1 MLIEGHLQGVDKT
14 FRLVIICGNME
25 IERIL
30 EKYEHLMLVI
40 INQVGVTDWFLRED
54 LLQEQRMLLVQL
66 YRKGVFQ
73 KNFEN
78 IDDYIFICL
87 KRRAINVLIQEKR
100 SRYTSLNKKML
111 DSEFEYIDFLME
123 PINADNYRTIL
134 ENIITYIT
142 SHLSAE
148 EQALINLY
156 FFKNKTLE
164 EIGKSINVSR
174 ETIRRSI
181 EKIISK
187 IRRWYR

>member
-1 MLIEGHLQGVDKT
+1 
-14 FRLVIICGNME
+14 ME

-40 INQVGVTDWFLRED
+40 INQVGVTDWFFRED
-54 LLQEQRMLLVQL
+54 LLQELRMHLVQL

-73 KNFEN
+73 KNIEN
-78 IDDYIFICL
+78 LNNYVFICL
-87 KRRAINVLIQEKR
+87 KRKAINVLIHEKR
-100 SRYTSLNKKML
+100 SRYTSLNKKIQ

-123 PINADNYRTIL
+123 PINTDNYQTIL
-134 ENIITYIT
+134 ENIITYINA
-142 SHLSAE
+142 HLSEE

-164 EIGKSINVSR
+164 EICKSNKVSR

-181 EKIISK
+181 KKIINK

>member
-1 MLIEGHLQGVDKT
+1 
-14 FRLVIICGNME
+14 ME

-30 EKYEHLMLVI
+30 EKYKHLMLVI

-54 LLQEQRMLLVQL
+54 LLQEQRMHLVQL

-73 KNFEN
+73 KKFEN

-87 KRRAINVLIQEKR
+87 KRRVINVLIQEKR

-111 DSEFEYIDFLME
+111 DSEFEYIDFLIE
-123 PINADNYRTIL
+123 PINADNYQTIL

-142 SHLSAE
+142 SHLSVE

-164 EIGKSINVSR
+164 EIGKSNNVSR

-181 EKIISK
+181 KKIINE